1 MKLSLGRIADIA
13 AANHCKA
20 MAARTN
26 FIAIDCMKDGAFAQ
40 RVLAVLISKGMFV
53 RMPAVAP
60 QNRCI
65 RISAGTEQHLDLF
78 EKIFPEAL
86 KIAEQ

>member
-1 MKLSLGRIADIA
+1 
-13 AANHCKA
+13 
-20 MAARTN
+20 
-26 FIAIDCMKDGAFAQ
+26 
-40 RVLAVLISKGMFV
+40 LISKGMFV

-78 EKIFPEAL
+78 EKTFPEAL
-86 KIAEQ
+86 QLAEQ